1 MIMKRT
7 EALPMMGRTHMMIGA
22 LAGALLER
30 HAPGIGVLQ
39 GTLIGALA
47 GLVPDLDHPNSKAT
61 RSIAPIALGGSR
73 RNSMIVMSL
82 GIMYLAWQGYLP
94 YDGVM
99 AIACW
104 LLVAALSKHRGI
116 THSLIGLAFATYAVH
131 TWLGLYGVIFA
142 VGYASHLFA
151 DMLTDRGVPL
161 LWPLKQDFSI
171 PTGFS
176 TGGYFSSMIE
186 KGIQAGC
193 MLYVGWILIPHLEPL
208 LRMAKEQILTT
219 L

>member
-1 MIMKRT
+1 
-7 EALPMMGRTHMMIGA
+7 MMGRTHMMLGA
-22 LAGALLER
+22 LTGALLESQ
-30 HAPGIGVLQ
+30 APGLGVLE
-39 GTLIGALA
+39 GILIGAIG

-73 RNSMIVMSL
+73 RNSMVLMSL
-82 GIMYLAWQGYLP
+82 GVMALAWQGHLP

-116 THSLIGLAFATYAVH
+116 THSLIGLLSATYAVH
-131 TWLGLYGVIFA
+131 TWLGASWIIFA

-161 LWPLKQDFSI
+161 LWPLQLDFSI

-176 TGGYFSSMIE
+176 TGRFWSTFVE
-186 KGIQAGC
+186 KWIQMGC
-193 MLYVGWILIPHLEPL
+193 ILYIGWILVPHLEQL
-208 LRMAKEQILTT
+208 LRLAEAQLLTT
-219 L
+219 F